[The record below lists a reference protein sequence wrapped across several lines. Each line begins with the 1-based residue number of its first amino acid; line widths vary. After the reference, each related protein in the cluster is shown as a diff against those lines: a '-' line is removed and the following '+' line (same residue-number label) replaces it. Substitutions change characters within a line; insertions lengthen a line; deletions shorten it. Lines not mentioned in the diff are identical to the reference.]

1 MSKEQV
7 STVPRHLL
15 QKRILAREMQTTYS
29 YASILLG
36 REGKRK
42 SGGEDQELVNPTRI
56 VFSLFAL
63 KVLNRF
69 TMV

>member
-42 SGGEDQELVNPTRI
+42 SGGEDQELVNPRGSFLA
-56 VFSLFAL
+56 FSAL